1 MRSDP
6 IRSISSKHEPITSA
20 NARTYLAIDTGW
32 LKSIRR
38 ESKLGAQVSPWL
50 LATVSMRIALAE
62 AILSAENPGKDDPPD
77 LLTDRKAAA

>member
-20 NARTYLAIDTGW
+20 NAKTYLAIDTAW
-32 LKSIRR
+32 LESIRR
-38 ESKLGAQVSPWL
+38 ESKLGAKVSPWL

-62 AILSAENPGKDDPPD
+62 AIITAESRRDSPHD
-77 LLTDRKAAA
+77 LLTGGQAA